1 MLKSIILA
9 SMIILLSAC
18 NDFNHLE
25 NEQNEKSEKS
35 PSDKIVAKIGSVYIT
50 RQQLLDSISKLPLKQ
65 KILIQSSPK
74 KMNKYIESYINKEVL
89 YREALTRGFSEREN
103 IKKSIEE
110 YTKKV
115 LIKSLTEEILKREI
129 SDKEIEQYYG
139 ANREKYKTALVTQ
152 VSVTPRDKEND
163 NPRDLENVL
172 NKIRGQ
178 LEKGSSLEEFTK
190 NNLYSVKIRESFEIN
205 KEKYN
210 KILADVVFNMNI
222 GEVSEPVKLHNSY
235 VIFKLLNGPGYIP
248 FKNVKNNIKFTI
260 RNNNFNNYLNNLKDL
275 AGIEIY
281 IDNINKEINQN
292 VQN

>member
-1 MLKSIILA
+1 
-9 SMIILLSAC
+9 
-18 NDFNHLE
+18 
-25 NEQNEKSEKS
+25 
-35 PSDKIVAKIGSVYIT
+35 
-50 RQQLLDSISKLPLKQ
+50 
-65 KILIQSSPK
+65 
-74 KMNKYIESYINKEVL
+74 MNKYIESYINKEVL

-139 ANREKYKTALVTQ
+139 ANREKYKTALVTR

-163 NPRDLENVL
+163 NPRD
-172 NKIRGQ
+172 
-178 LEKGSSLEEFTK
+178 K

-235 VIFKLLNGPGYIP
+235 VIFKILNGPGYIP
-248 FKNVKNNIKFTI
+248 FKNVKNNIWRF
-260 RNNNFNNYLNNLKDL
+260 
-275 AGIEIY
+275 
-281 IDNINKEINQN
+281 
-292 VQN
+292 

>member
-89 YREALTRGFSEREN
+89 YREALTKGFSEREN

-110 YTKKV
+110 YRKKV
-115 LIKSLTEEILKREI
+115 LIKSLTEEILKQEI

-152 VSVTPRDKEND
+152 VSITPRDKEND
-163 NPRDLENVL
+163 NPKDLESVL
-172 NKIRGQ
+172 NNIIVQ
-178 LEKGSSLEEFTK
+178 LEKDGSMDDFNK

-210 KILADVVFNMNI
+210 IILADVVFNMNI
-222 GEVSEPVKLHNSY
+222 GEVSEPVKLNNSY
-235 VIFKLLNGPGYIP
+235 VIFKLLNDLCYIP
-248 FKNVKNNIKFTI
+248 FKNVKNNIKFAI

>member
-1 MLKSIILA
+1 
-9 SMIILLSAC
+9 MIILLSAC

-139 ANREKYKTALVTQ
+139 ANREKYKTALVTR

-178 LEKGSSLEEFTK
+178 LEKDSSLEEFTK

-235 VIFKLLNGPGYIP
+235 VIFKILNGPGYIP

>member
-1 MLKSIILA
+1 
-9 SMIILLSAC
+9 MIILLSAC

-25 NEQNEKSEKS
+25 NQQNDKSEKS
-35 PSDKIVAKIGSVYIT
+35 PNDKIVVKIGSDYIT

-89 YREALTRGFSEREN
+89 YREALTRGFSEKEN

-110 YTKKV
+110 YRKKV
-115 LIKSLTEEILKREI
+115 LIKSLTDEILKQEI

-152 VSVTPRDKEND
+152 VSVIPKNKENLNTD
-163 NPRDLENVL
+163 ELENL
-172 NKIRGQ
+172 LKNIRTQ
-178 LEKGSSLEEFTK
+178 LEKDGSMDDFKK

-210 KILADVVFNMNI
+210 KILADTVFNMNI

-235 VIFKLLNGPGYIP
+235 VIFKILNGPGYIP
-248 FKNVKNNIKFTI
+248 FKNVKNNIKFAI
-260 RNNNFNNYLNNLKDL
+260 RNNNFNNYLNTLKDL

-281 IDNINKEINQN
+281 IDNI
-292 VQN
+292 

>member
-1 MLKSIILA
+1 
-9 SMIILLSAC
+9 MIILLSAC

-110 YTKKV
+110 YRKKV

-139 ANREKYKTALVTQ
+139 ANREKYKTALVTR

-178 LEKGSSLEEFTK
+178 LEKGSSLVEFTK

>member
-115 LIKSLTEEILKREI
+115 LIKSLTEEILKQEI

-139 ANREKYKTALVTQ
+139 ANREKYKTALVTR

-235 VIFKLLNGPGYIP
+235 VIFKILNGPGYIP

-275 AGIEIY
+275 AGTEIY

>member
-1 MLKSIILA
+1 
-9 SMIILLSAC
+9 MIILLSAC

-25 NEQNEKSEKS
+25 SEQNDKSEKS
-35 PSDKIVAKIGSVYIT
+35 PNDKIVVKIGSDYIT

-110 YTKKV
+110 YRKKV
-115 LIKSLTEEILKREI
+115 LIKSLTDEILKREI

-152 VSVTPRDKEND
+152 VSVIPKNKENLNTD
-163 NPRDLENVL
+163 ELENL
-172 NKIRGQ
+172 LKNIRTQ
-178 LEKGSSLEEFTK
+178 LEKDGSMDDFKKS
-190 NNLYSVKIRESFEIN
+190 NSYSVKIRESFEIN
-205 KEKYN
+205 KDKYN
-210 KILADVVFNMNI
+210 KILADTVFNMNI
-222 GEVSEPVKLHNSY
+222 GEVSEPVKLNNSY
-235 VIFKLLNGPGYIP
+235 IIFKFINGPGYIP
-248 FKNVKNNIKFTI
+248 FKNVKNNIKFAI

-281 IDNINKEINQN
+281 IDNI
-292 VQN
+292 

>member
-139 ANREKYKTALVTQ
+139 ANREKYKTALVTR

-235 VIFKLLNGPGYIP
+235 VIFKILNGPGYIP

>member
-103 IKKSIEE
+103 IKKQIVYWS
-110 YTKKV
+110 KV
-115 LIKSLTEEILKREI
+115 
-129 SDKEIEQYYG
+129 Q
-139 ANREKYKTALVTQ
+139 
-152 VSVTPRDKEND
+152 
-163 NPRDLENVL
+163 
-172 NKIRGQ
+172 
-178 LEKGSSLEEFTK
+178 TK
-190 NNLYSVKIRESFEIN
+190 NPNYIYAQLKTVYVSFFFSLI
-205 KEKYN
+205 
-210 KILADVVFNMNI
+210 
-222 GEVSEPVKLHNSY
+222 
-235 VIFKLLNGPGYIP
+235 
-248 FKNVKNNIKFTI
+248 
-260 RNNNFNNYLNNLKDL
+260 
-275 AGIEIY
+275 
-281 IDNINKEINQN
+281 
-292 VQN
+292 

>member
-9 SMIILLSAC
+9 SMITLLSAC

-25 NEQNEKSEKS
+25 NQKNEKSEKS
-35 PSDKIVAKIGSVYIT
+35 PNDKIVVKIGSDYIT

-110 YTKKV
+110 YRKKV
-115 LIKSLTEEILKREI
+115 LIKSLTDEILKREI

-152 VSVTPRDKEND
+152 VSVIPKNKENLNAD
-163 NPRDLENVL
+163 ELENL
-172 NKIRGQ
+172 LKNIRTQ
-178 LEKGSSLEEFTK
+178 LEKDGSMDDFKK

-205 KEKYN
+205 KDKYN
-210 KILADVVFNMNI
+210 KILADTVFNMNI
-222 GEVSEPVKLHNSY
+222 GEVSEPVKLNNSY
-235 VIFKLLNGPGYIP
+235 IIFKFINGPGYIP
-248 FKNVKNNIKFTI
+248 FKNVKNNIKFAI

-281 IDNINKEINQN
+281 IDNI
-292 VQN
+292 

>member
-25 NEQNEKSEKS
+25 NQKNEKSEKS
-35 PSDKIVAKIGSVYIT
+35 PNDKIVVKIGSDYIT

-110 YTKKV
+110 YRKKV
-115 LIKSLTEEILKREI
+115 LIKSLTDEILKREI

-152 VSVTPRDKEND
+152 VSVIPKNKENLNTD
-163 NPRDLENVL
+163 ELENL
-172 NKIRGQ
+172 LKNIRTQ
-178 LEKGSSLEEFTK
+178 LEKDSSLEEFTK

-205 KEKYN
+205 KDKYN
-210 KILADVVFNMNI
+210 KILADTVFNMKI
-222 GEVSEPVKLHNSY
+222 GEVSEPVKLNNSY
-235 VIFKLLNGPGYIP
+235 VIFKFLNGPGYIP
-248 FKNVKNNIKFTI
+248 FKNAKNNIKFAI

-281 IDNINKEINQN
+281 IDNI
-292 VQN
+292 

>member
-25 NEQNEKSEKS
+25 SEQNDKSEKS
-35 PSDKIVAKIGSVYIT
+35 PNDKIVVNIGSDYIT
-50 RQQLLDSISKLPLKQ
+50 RQQLLDSISKLPIKQ

-110 YTKKV
+110 YRKKV
-115 LIKSLTEEILKREI
+115 LIKSLTDEILKREI

-163 NPRDLENVL
+163 NPRDLESVL
-172 NKIRGQ
+172 NNIRAQ
-178 LEKGSSLEEFTK
+178 LEKDGSMDDFKK

-205 KEKYN
+205 KDKYN
-210 KILADVVFNMNI
+210 KILADTVFNMNI
-222 GEVSEPVKLHNSY
+222 GEVSEPVKLNNSY
-235 VIFKLLNGPGYIP
+235 VIFKFLNGPDYIP
-248 FKNVKNNIKFTI
+248 FKNVKNNIKFAI

-281 IDNINKEINQN
+281 IDNI
-292 VQN
+292 

>member
-115 LIKSLTEEILKREI
+115 FIKSLTEEILKREI

-139 ANREKYKTALVTQ
+139 ANREKYKTALVTR

-235 VIFKLLNGPGYIP
+235 VIFKILNGPGYIP

-292 VQN
+292 AQN

>member
-139 ANREKYKTALVTQ
+139 ANREKYKTALVTR

-281 IDNINKEINQN
+281 IDIINKEINQN

>member
-1 MLKSIILA
+1 
-9 SMIILLSAC
+9 MIILLSAC

-139 ANREKYKTALVTQ
+139 ANREKYKTALVTR

>member
-25 NEQNEKSEKS
+25 NQQNDKSERS
-35 PSDKIVAKIGSVYIT
+35 PNDKIVVKIGSDYIT

-110 YTKKV
+110 YRKKV
-115 LIKSLTEEILKREI
+115 LIKSLTDEILKQEI
-129 SDKEIEQYYG
+129 SDKEIEQYYE

-152 VSVTPRDKEND
+152 VSVIPKNKENLNTD
-163 NPRDLENVL
+163 ELENL
-172 NKIRGQ
+172 LKNIRTQ
-178 LEKGSSLEEFTK
+178 LEKAGSMDDFTK

-205 KEKYN
+205 KDKYN
-210 KILADVVFNMNI
+210 KILADTVFNMNI
-222 GEVSEPVKLHNSY
+222 GEVSEPVKLNKSY
-235 VIFKLLNGPGYIP
+235 VIFKFLKGPDYIP
-248 FKNVKNNIKFTI
+248 FKNVKNNIKFAI

-281 IDNINKEINQN
+281 IDNI
-292 VQN
+292 